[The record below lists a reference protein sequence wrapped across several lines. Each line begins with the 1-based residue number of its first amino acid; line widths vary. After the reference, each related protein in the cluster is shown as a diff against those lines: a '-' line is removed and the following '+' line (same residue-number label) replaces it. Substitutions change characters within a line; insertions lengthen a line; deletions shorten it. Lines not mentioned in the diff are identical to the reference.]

1 MDNDMTERELAEI
14 VHAQGGRL
22 YRVGGCVR
30 DALRGLPP
38 KDVDFCVTGMVKKNF
53 KELFPEAKECGKA
66 FPVFLLTI
74 DGKKAEVAFARTERK
89 VAAGYCGFKVSCK
102 PKVTI
107 EEDLYRRDTTVN
119 SMAQDCLSGEIID
132 PYGGREDLERK
143 LLRATSEH
151 FSEDPI
157 RALRLA
163 GQAARLG
170 FAVDEGTLE
179 LAEAVAD
186 ELKDEAPERMLAEMS
201 KALQEANAP
210 ATFFK
215 ILAETG
221 LLQVTFCELA
231 QLDSLRFKAAMEL
244 LDATAKRSSSLKVRF
259 ASLGFRLSRQALQAW
274 NLRMTLPGDWLEGA
288 LTVGEL
294 TTLLAEPSAA
304 KIVSAITR
312 LGRGNL
318 SAADFDCIA
327 QAALPD
333 LPELASL
340 KKMLQMIDRTALP
353 PELRGREIGQWL
365 QARQEEMLVA
375 WLQNNQI
382 AVD

>member
-1 MDNDMTERELAEI
+1 MTERELAETI
-14 VHAQGGRL
+14 CAQGGRL

-30 DALRGLPP
+30 DTLLGLTP
-38 KDVDFCVTGMVKKNF
+38 KDVDFCVTGMVKKHF
-53 KELFPEAKECGKA
+53 KELFPAAKECGKA
-66 FPVFLLTI
+66 FPVFLLTL

-107 EEDLYRRDTTVN
+107 EDDLYRRDTTVN

-132 PYGGREDLERK
+132 PYGGREDLSRK

-170 FAVDEGTLE
+170 FKVEPGTLVM
-179 LAEAVAD
+179 AAKVAD
-186 ELKDEAPERMLAEMS
+186 ELKGEAPERMLAEMS
-201 KALQEANAP
+201 KALQEATAP
-210 ATFFK
+210 ASFFK
-215 ILAETG
+215 VLAETG
-221 LLQVTFCELA
+221 LLQVTFNELA
-231 QLDSLRFKAAMEL
+231 QLDSSRFEAALQL
-244 LDATAKRSSSLKVRF
+244 LDATAKRSSSPKVRF
-259 ASLGFRLSRQALQAW
+259 ASLGFTLSRQALQAW

-288 LTVGEL
+288 LTAGEVK
-294 TTLLAEPSAA
+294 TLLAEPSAA
-304 KIVSAITR
+304 KLVVALTR

-318 SAADFDCIA
+318 DAADFDCIA
-327 QAALPD
+327 QAAALG
-333 LPELASL
+333 LPELTLL
-340 KKMLQMIDRTALP
+340 KKMLQTVDRTAMP

-375 WLQNNQI
+375 WLQKNQI
-382 AVD
+382 AAQ